1 MAGRVTYL
9 AIALGG
15 VCGTVTALV
24 GSPAPV
30 PVTSQ
35 AAPANSSALHPVS
48 APPPAADTTRTT
60 PEAPGPRPPNAA
72 TAPITSAPSAGAAAA
87 SGSVASAV
95 KAPAASEG
103 PPAPDT
109 KEALLRAEMHC
120 DQKEAAAC
128 VQAARAYE
136 TGSAGPTDTEK
147 AAKYRRIALT
157 LWISQCDH
165 NSAVACFTL
174 VDMYR
179 TGRGVAQNERT
190 ADALLTRTRELCHY
204 NEAPVCREL
213 PPAP

>member
-15 VCGTVTALV
+15 ICGTVTALV

-30 PVTSQ
+30 PAASQ
-35 AAPANSSALHPVS
+35 AAPVQNSPSPVS
-48 APPPAADTTRTT
+48 APRPTPDTTRAT
-60 PEAPGPRPPNAA
+60 PNASGA
-72 TAPITSAPSAGAAAA
+72 NQSSAAAAPVASAPSAGVPAA

-95 KAPAASEG
+95 RAPAASEG
-103 PPAPDT
+103 PPPPDT

-128 VQAARAYE
+128 VLAARAYE
-136 TGSAGPTDTEK
+136 TGSAGPTDAEK

-179 TGRGVAQNERT
+179 TGRGVAQSDRT

-204 NEAPVCREL
+204 NEAPICREL

>member
-15 VCGTVTALV
+15 VCGTLTALV
-24 GSPAPV
+24 GSPPAPDRGA
-30 PVTSQ
+30 SQ
-35 AAPANSSALHPVS
+35 ALPAKSSPPALVS
-48 APPPAADTTRTT
+48 APSR
-60 PEAPGPRPPNAA
+60 APDASRVTSPSQPNAA
-72 TAPITSAPSAGAAAA
+72 AAPSTSAPGTGAAVAA
-87 SGSVASAV
+87 GSAA
-95 KAPAASEG
+95 APVNTASEG
-103 PPAPDT
+103 PPPPET

-128 VQAARAYE
+128 VLAARAYE
-136 TGSAGPTDTEK
+136 TGSAGPTDAEK

-165 NSAVACFTL
+165 NSALACFTL
-174 VDMYR
+174 VEMYR
-179 TGRGVAQNERT
+179 SGRGVPQNERT